1 MGTVIHIQ
9 YASGGNPQAVMV
21 VTPDSVTSEFS
32 IGMLVSVPG
41 RTDLCVLDHSPPFCT
56 DRTMGKH
63 GGQSMH
69 GNEKVIE
76 QLNSALSSELT
87 AIVQYMT
94 QSEMCQNWGYKRL
107 GESTKVRAI
116 EEMRHAE
123 GLIERIIFLDSI
135 PTVEVGLKPQLG
147 SKVQQQIEINLKDE
161 QDAMRQ
167 YNEAVKICVQARD
180 EGSKALFDRMIQ
192 DEERHADF
200 LEAQLHAI
208 QELGIANYL
217 SQQLY
222 GEK

>member
-1 MGTVIHIQ
+1 M
-9 YASGGNPQAVMV
+9 
-21 VTPDSVTSEFS
+21 
-32 IGMLVSVPG
+32 
-41 RTDLCVLDHSPPFCT
+41 R
-56 DRTMGKH
+56 
-63 GGQSMH
+63 

-94 QSEMCQNWGYKRL
+94 QSEMCQSWGYKRL

-135 PTVEVGLKPQLG
+135 PTVDVGLKPQLG
-147 SKVQQQIEINLKDE
+147 GK
-161 QDAMRQ
+161 
-167 YNEAVKICVQARD
+167 YNQAVRICVEARD

-208 QELGIANYL
+208 KEMGIGTYL
-217 SQQLY
+217 AQQLHA
-222 GEK
+222 EK